1 MSKVYILPYLRKGLA
16 KEITDH
22 TLDGLRAGF
31 TVKADL
37 RGKKAGSP
45 DDAPEVKIPAFVK
58 ELSLAGPVDVRTVS
72 ELAISEIVPE
82 DNSVGYS
89 FGYMPYIEFYEEDF
103 PWRYTPLK
111 ESQGKLVPWLLL
123 LACKDD
129 EFTLEKDNMGFRRV
143 TFDPKGENF
152 YPKVGEFYK
161 LAHVQVTAPDWL
173 NVVDNE
179 GKIDSEKVAD
189 YVVQNPDDG
198 ISRLF
203 CYRKLEAKTHYTMFL
218 VPAFELGRRAGMG
231 EPLEGADYKQLAWDD
246 KSGKLSFPVYYQWSF
261 KTGGETFIDLAR
273 KQFFIS
279 DDDFKALPDGL
290 KLDIQETG
298 LKEYRKYTE
307 AINEDKVLV
316 DMPTALVKQ
325 GFDESKLVDEVPSF
339 KRVQLNLDEL
349 QGRLTDAVKQ
359 VVGKQEVGKQKVG
372 EQSGVTLKVDSIV
385 HMTDELRKLQLMSP
399 VFNQNADDLNDGKT
413 DFSEQKDPWV
423 VPPVYGARHIL
434 ATKEDFNSEKLFLNK
449 LNLRFRNRAAA
460 GLGVSVV
467 KRNQESFVN
476 RAWGMIDT
484 INAANQQI
492 REYYEAVKAN
502 GAASKK
508 ATSLRYFQFKPYA
521 SGLQADAAIRVANAQ
536 SAANVNA
543 VDLAM
548 DLADPAVSNLSI
560 RSSVFQPIV
569 KASGISVDELDV
581 ISNRK
586 YWEQNWAEIVR
597 ASDGY
602 KFLKGEIPFF
612 EGGIDERFDFLRPIF
627 TVDHPAT
634 INLTQ
639 EQGQKQGSISVVPG
653 DDKKVLRFR
662 CENMADC
669 LPARSPFYGIKDYM
683 EVIGWLD
690 DRGTCFF
697 RDGHVWWINCIDTMI
712 SSIEWSKSDYEKRW
726 GESMG
731 TKLHQMSLPVRTTV
745 YDGGTL
751 VGYAFFMREQSYE
764 PFKSDYPNGFYFSY
778 LSSSSSYKLFI
789 LPQERFDEVEEG
801 SVVFSNNGRSVPVV
815 RDQEQDGRFMP
826 ETDHMTQNTALNYSP
841 DATGRDFFLWGLRNH
856 MIKDSD
862 YYVLWRTLLEKEG
875 EIAPFITVIMN
886 VDSVLYNSGKMKS
899 GTVRRLWLE
908 WGTGNTIRVM
918 GDYYTHS
925 KKKKW
930 GGRTYYYDTHGF
942 WISKSDECVITKP
955 SLPNVVLVDT
965 AKLMKKVR
973 EWMSCLDWVD
983 DIFWSPNCAKLKSSS
998 LKNLKE
1004 VTADEVGK
1012 IEEKT
1017 KNMDKFFSDVCAEAD
1032 KFREILDAAN
1042 LLPKTD
1048 EVATSEDL
1056 DPAFEEEKLIDA
1068 DEENLKR
1075 LVELANKFAD
1085 RGMSLDLS
1093 ISNFD
1098 GKYPIM
1104 AYPIFPDPTSFY
1116 LRELSERFILPSVDK
1131 LKLNS
1136 ISYFVTNPIFE
1147 EAFLAGMNTE
1157 MGRELLWRE
1166 YPTDERGSYFRKFW
1180 DQVELPSEFSKGY
1193 FDVKYLH
1200 NWNKRLGANHEDGK
1214 GQLVVFI
1221 IKSELMMQYPQTG
1234 ITLSRPS
1241 GGVLDPVLAP
1251 TMTGWLADDT
1261 YMAGFDIS
1269 KLDTTQGLYLTFTE
1283 TDKSQRFSQV
1293 PLSGADASGDLSSLF
1308 AIKHKNDGSVW
1319 GHEVKASYLVVNNL
1333 HLDDDEESG
1342 HRVGDLDSHVFNE
1355 GDLTLDQRHDL
1366 DTDIRPEFKR

>member
-22 TLDGLRAGF
+22 SLDGLRAGF

-45 DDAPEVKIPAFVK
+45 EDAPEEKIPTFVK

-129 EFTLEKDNMGFRRV
+129 EFTLEKDNKGFRRV
-143 TFDPKGENF
+143 TFNPSGENF
-152 YPKVGEFYK
+152 YPKVDEFYK
-161 LAHVQVTAPDWL
+161 LAHVQVTAPDVW
-173 NVVDNE
+173 NMQDAE

-198 ISRLF
+198 VSRLF
-203 CYRKLEAKTHYTMFL
+203 CFRKLEAKTHYTMFL

-231 EPLEGADYKQLAWDD
+231 EPLTGADYKQLAWDD

-279 DDDFKALPDGL
+279 DGEFKALPDGL

-298 LKEYRKYTE
+298 LKEYRTYEK
-307 AINEDKVLV
+307 AIDDDKVLV
-316 DMPTALVKQ
+316 DMPAALVKQ
-325 GFDESKLVDEVPSF
+325 GFDESKLVDEVTSF
-339 KRVQLNLDEL
+339 KKVQLNLDEL

-359 VVGKQEVGKQKVG
+359 VAGKQEVGKQKVG
-372 EQSGVTLKVDSIV
+372 EQSGATFTVDPTV
-385 HMTDELRKLQLMSP
+385 HMTDELKKLQLMSP
-399 VFNQNADDLNDGKT
+399 VF
-413 DFSEQKDPWV
+413 SENEGMTENEDPWV

-434 ATKEDFNSEKLFLNK
+434 AKKEDMDNEKLFLGK

-467 KRNQESFVN
+467 KRNQETFVN

-548 DLADPAVSNLSI
+548 DLAADPAVSQLSV

-602 KFLKGEIPFF
+602 KFLTGEIPFF

-634 INLTQ
+634 INLNQ
-639 EQGQKQGSISVVPG
+639 EQGTISVVPG
-653 DDKKVLRFR
+653 ADGNVLRFR
-662 CENMADC
+662 ADNMADC

-683 EVIGWLD
+683 EVIEWLD
-690 DRGTCFF
+690 DRGTCYF
-697 RDGHVWWINCIDTMI
+697 RDSHVWWINCIDTMI
-712 SSIEWSKSDYEKRW
+712 SSMEWSKSDYEKRW

-731 TKLHQMSLPVRTTV
+731 TKLHQMSLPVKTTV
-745 YDGGTL
+745 YDGGSF
-751 VGYAFFMREQSYE
+751 VGYAFFMRDQSYE
-764 PFKSDYPNGFYFSY
+764 PFRSKYPKGFYFSY
-778 LSSSSSYKLFI
+778 LSSKSTYKLFI
-789 LPQERFDEVEEG
+789 LPQERFEEVEEG
-801 SVVFSNNGRSVPVV
+801 SVEYSTSGWSISVI
-815 RDQEQDGRFMP
+815 RDQTQEGRFMP
-826 ETDHMTQNTALNYSP
+826 ETDHMTQNTALDYSP
-841 DATGRDFFLWGLRNH
+841 DAKGWDFFLWGLRNH
-856 MIKDSD
+856 MVKDSD
-862 YYVLWRTLLEKEG
+862 FYVLWKTLLEKEG
-875 EIAPFITVIMN
+875 DIAPFVIVFMN
-886 VDSVLYNSGKMKS
+886 KECEIYNSGKRKS

-908 WGTGNTIRVM
+908 WGVGNTICVM

-942 WISKSDECVITKP
+942 WISKSDECVLTN
-955 SLPNVVLVDT
+955 PNTPNFVMVDI
-965 AKLMKKVR
+965 AKLMEKVR
-973 EWMSCLDWVD
+973 KWMSCLDWVD
-983 DIFWSPNCAKLKSSS
+983 DVFWSPNCAKLKSSS
-998 LKNLKE
+998 VAKLPE
-1004 VTADEVGK
+1004 VKADEVGK

-1017 KNMDKFFSDVCAEAD
+1017 KNMEKFFGDVCEEAD

-1048 EVATSEDL
+1048 KVATSEDL
-1056 DPAFEEEKLIDA
+1056 DPEFEEEKLIDA
-1068 DEENLKR
+1068 DEENRKR
-1075 LVELANKFAD
+1075 LVELANTFAD

-1131 LKLNS
+1131 LKMNS
-1136 ISYFVTNPIFE
+1136 ISCFVTNPIFE

-1180 DQVELPSEFSKGY
+1180 DQVELPGDFSNGY

-1234 ITLSRPS
+1234 ITLSRPTN
-1241 GGVLDPVLAP
+1241 GVLDPVLAP

-1269 KLDTTQGLYLTFTE
+1269 KLDSTQGLYLTFTE
-1283 TDKSQRFSQV
+1283 TDKSQRFSQK

-1319 GHEVKASYLVVNNL
+1319 GSEVRASYLVVNNL
-1333 HLDDDEESG
+1333 HLDDDVEVSDHG
-1342 HRVGDLDSHVFNE
+1342 VGGLHPYDFDDSVINP
-1355 GDLTLDQRHDL
+1355 DNRHDFN
-1366 DTDIRPEFKR
+1366 TDIRPPLKR

>member
-1 MSKVYILPYLRKGLA
+1 MSRKVYILPYLRKGLA

-22 TLDGLRAGF
+22 SLDGLRAGF

-45 DDAPEVKIPAFVK
+45 ADAPEVKIPAFVK

-129 EFTLEKDNMGFRRV
+129 EFTLEKDNKGFRRV
-143 TFDPKGENF
+143 TFNPSGENF
-152 YPKVGEFYK
+152 YPKVDEFYK
-161 LAHVQVTAPDWL
+161 LAHVQVTAPDVW
-173 NVVDNE
+173 NMQDAE

-198 ISRLF
+198 VSRLF
-203 CYRKLEAKTHYTMFL
+203 CFRKLEAKTHYTMFL

-231 EPLEGADYKQLAWDD
+231 EPLAGADYKQLAWDD

-279 DDDFKALPDGL
+279 DGEFKALPDGL

-298 LKEYRKYTE
+298 LKEYRTYEK
-307 AINEDKVLV
+307 AIDDDKVLV
-316 DMPTALVKQ
+316 DMPAALVKQ
-325 GFDESKLVDEVPSF
+325 GFDESKLVDEVTSF
-339 KRVQLNLDEL
+339 KKVQLNLDEL

-359 VVGKQEVGKQKVG
+359 VVGKQEVGKQKEGKQKVG
-372 EQSGVTLKVDSIV
+372 EQSGATFTVDPTV
-385 HMTDELRKLQLMSP
+385 HMTDELKKLQLMSP
-399 VFNQNADDLNDGKT
+399 VF
-413 DFSEQKDPWV
+413 SENEGMTENEDPWV

-434 ATKEDFNSEKLFLNK
+434 AKKEDLDNEKLFLGK

-467 KRNQESFVN
+467 KRNQETFVN

-521 SGLQADAAIRVANAQ
+521 TGLQTDAAIRVANAQ

-586 YWEQNWAEIVR
+586 YWEQHWAEIVR
-597 ASDGY
+597 ASAGY
-602 KFLKGEIPFF
+602 KFLTGEIPFF
-612 EGGIDERFDFLRPIF
+612 EGGIDDRFDFLRPIF

-639 EQGQKQGSISVVPG
+639 EQGQKQGTISVVPG
-653 DDKKVLRFR
+653 DDGKVLRFR
-662 CENMADC
+662 ADNISDS

-683 EVIGWLD
+683 EVIGWLND
-690 DRGTCFF
+690 EDISCFK
-697 RDGHVWWINCIDTMI
+697 DNHVWWCNGIDHMMGCIEGAKT
-712 SSIEWSKSDYEKRW
+712 EYEKHW

-731 TKLHQMSLPVRTTV
+731 SQLHQLSLPVKTTV
-745 YDGGTL
+745 YDGSAF
-751 VGYAFFMREQSYE
+751 VGYAFFMRDEAYE

-778 LSSSSSYKLFI
+778 LYSKSTYKLFI
-789 LPQERFDEVEEG
+789 LPQERFDDVEEG
-801 SVVFSNNGRSVPVV
+801 AVEYSRSGRSIPVV
-815 RDQEQDGRFMP
+815 RDPNQEGRFML
-826 ETDHMTQNTALNYSP
+826 EDENESLLHNTAISYSP
-841 DATGRDFFLWGLRNH
+841 DVTGKDFFLWGVRNH
-856 MIKDSD
+856 MIKDSN
-862 YYVLWRTLLEKEG
+862 YYVLWSTLLEKLAGTDPTIKVFLNKES
-875 EIAPFITVIMN
+875 VI
-886 VDSVLYNSGKMKS
+886 YKSGKMKS
-899 GTVRRLWLE
+899 GTVRRLWIDWKNGVIHVKGE
-908 WGTGNTIRVM
+908 
-918 GDYYTHS
+918 YYTHS
-925 KKKKW
+925 KKKYLK
-930 GGRTYYYDTHGF
+930 RTYYYSEHGF
-942 WISKSDECVITKP
+942 WLYLSDECVK
-955 SLPNVVLVDT
+955 SDPNFPTIVEVDT
-965 AKLMKKVR
+965 AKLMTKVR
-973 EWMSCLDWVD
+973 KWMSCLDWVD
-983 DIFWSPNCAKLKSSS
+983 DIFWSPNCAKLKSGSVAK
-998 LKNLKE
+998 LPE
-1004 VTADEVGK
+1004 VKADDVGK
-1012 IEEKT
+1012 IGEKT
-1017 KNMDKFFSDVCAEAD
+1017 DDMKEFLGEVCEEAD
-1032 KFREILDAAN
+1032 KFRKIIKP
-1042 LLPKTD
+1042 LLPEPD

-1056 DPAFEEEKLIDA
+1056 DPTFDEEKLIDA
-1068 DEENLKR
+1068 DEENRKR
-1075 LVELANKFAD
+1075 LVELANTFAE

-1116 LRELSERFILPSVDK
+1116 LRELSERFILPSVDQ

-1136 ISYFVTNPIFE
+1136 ISCFVTNPIFE

-1180 DQVELPSEFSKGY
+1180 DQVELPSDFSKGY

-1241 GGVLDPVLAP
+1241 NGILDPVLAP

-1269 KLDTTQGLYLTFTE
+1269 KLDSTQGLYLTFTE
-1283 TDKSQRFSQV
+1283 TDKSQRFSQK

-1319 GHEVKASYLVVNNL
+1319 GSEVRASYLVVNNL
-1333 HLDDDEESG
+1333 HLDDDVEVSG
-1342 HRVGDLDSHVFNE
+1342 HGVGGLHPHDFDDSVINP
-1355 GDLTLDQRHDL
+1355 DNRHDFN
-1366 DTDIRPEFKR
+1366 TDIRPPLKR